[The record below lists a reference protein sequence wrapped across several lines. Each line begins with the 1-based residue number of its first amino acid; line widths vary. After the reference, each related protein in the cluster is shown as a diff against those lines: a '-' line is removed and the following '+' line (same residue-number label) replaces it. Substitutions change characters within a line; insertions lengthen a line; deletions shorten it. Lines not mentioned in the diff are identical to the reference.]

1 MEFIALGT
9 QETFSH
15 FDRHLDLCNGY
26 GNNNYMFGRIAN
38 ENLNSQDG
46 RTGVGIPERSM
57 RMGMSFGEFH
67 IENKHSEIQQAQ
79 ESTSFSMQM
88 KPAKHEYSSIGSGS
102 LVHLYYN
109 QPNERY
115 VGLIRPKE

>member
-1 MEFIALGT
+1 MTFIAPGT

-46 RTGVGIPERSM
+46 RTRVGIPERSM
-57 RMGMSFGEFH
+57 RTGMIFGAFD
-67 IENKHSEIQQAQ
+67 IENNHSEIQQAH
-79 ESTSFSMQM
+79 ETTSFS
-88 KPAKHEYSSIGSGS
+88 I
-102 LVHLYYN
+102 
-109 QPNERY
+109 
-115 VGLIRPKE
+115 